1 MGLVLEQ
8 WESIIIQVSIVMKQH
23 PRIFFFFLIPE
34 SATLKLGA
42 MFRYFIVTFLVL
54 RQHCLTDCHRN
65 LDLFG
70 FLFLPPHDFAPSS
83 PTRNLRYSISISIT
97 AKIILKY
104 DWFKKEKEHYMQF
117 KQNQC
122 KSLEIVWLGSCF
134 AQWIG
139 VYFTTGQPVRF
150 FFSLSKQK

>member
-1 MGLVLEQ
+1 MYSFPLSKIRWAWFWNNENL
-8 WESIIIQVSIVMKQH
+8 IIQVSIVMKQH
-23 PRIFFFFLIPE
+23 PRIFLFFLIPE

-65 LDLFG
+65 LDLFV

-104 DWFKKEKEHYMQF
+104 DWFKKK
-117 KQNQC
+117 KNITC
-122 KSLEIVWLGSCF
+122 SSNKINASLWKLCD
-134 AQWIG
+134 
-139 VYFTTGQPVRF
+139 
-150 FFSLSKQK
+150 